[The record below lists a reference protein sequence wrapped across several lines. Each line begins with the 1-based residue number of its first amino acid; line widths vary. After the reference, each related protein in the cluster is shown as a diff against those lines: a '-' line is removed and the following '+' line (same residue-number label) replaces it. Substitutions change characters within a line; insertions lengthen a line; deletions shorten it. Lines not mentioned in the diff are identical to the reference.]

1 MKTIKLLLLILLLFL
16 LGCTSVRI
24 TTYWKDSKANTS
36 GIKKILVLGL
46 IREADRSIQE
56 KMENHM
62 VNDLKELG
70 YEALSSLSEYGPKA
84 FANISEAEA
93 ISKIRNNSIDAVMTI
108 VLLDKKKE
116 RKFVPDN
123 LYSSPG
129 YYYYTDLWGYRSNLF
144 NRIYQPG
151 YYITDTRYFWE
162 SNIYAMDNQKLIYSV
177 QTQSFD
183 PSNTESMAHEYGQLI
198 LRNMIKQKVLNSP
211 Q

>member
-1 MKTIKLLLLILLLFL
+1 MKKIQLYILAVLLLA
-16 LGCTSVRI
+16 GCSSVKV
-24 TTYWKDSKANTS
+24 TTYWKDSNANTS
-36 GIKKILVLGL
+36 SIKKILVLGL
-46 IREADRSIQE
+46 IRESDRSIQE

-62 VNDLKELG
+62 VNDLKNLG
-70 YEALSSLSEYGPKA
+70 YEAYSSLSEYGPKA
-84 FANISEAEA
+84 FDKMTEAEA
-93 ISKIRNNSIDAVMTI
+93 ISKIRNKSIDAVITI

-129 YYYYTDLWGYRSNLF
+129 YYYYNDLWGYRTSLF

-162 SNIYAMDNQKLIYSV
+162 SNTYSMENQKLVYSV

-183 PSNTESMAHEYGQLI
+183 ASNTENVAHEYGQLI
-198 LRNMIKQKVLNSP
+198 IKNMIKQKVLNKV

>member
-1 MKTIKLLLLILLLFL
+1 MKKIQLSILAVLFL
-16 LGCTSVRI
+16 AGCSSVKV
-24 TTYWKDSKANTS
+24 TTYWKDSNANTS
-36 GIKKILVLGL
+36 SIKKILVLGL
-46 IREADRSIQE
+46 IRESDRSIQE

-70 YEALSSLSEYGPKA
+70 YEAYSSLSEYGPKA
-84 FANISEAEA
+84 FDKMTEAEA
-93 ISKIRNNSIDAVMTI
+93 ISKIRNKSIDAVITI

-129 YYYYTDLWGYRSNLF
+129 YYYYNDLWGYRTSLF

-162 SNIYAMDNQKLIYSV
+162 SNTYSMENQKLVYSV

-183 PSNTESMAHEYGQLI
+183 ASNTENVAHEYGQLI
-198 LRNMIKQKVLNSP
+198 IKNMIKQKVLNKV